1 MKQLRTGL
9 FVAVTALALCA
20 STSSAQVGLEPGKA
34 DAPEDPISL
43 KDLDASVKE
52 MLNKFVDINVMAAT
66 TYTYAF
72 NNPASDFLPYLP
84 INKDDNT
91 IALYDG
97 FFQVS
102 RHREDE
108 DFGFTFNLDI
118 GETARFAGADW
129 NGDGS
134 IEGEY
139 IEPREFFGTYKLP
152 WGGIKLKVGKF
163 VSLLGYEVLM
173 TNTAYNPTVTLSYL
187 FMNVPYTNTG
197 LLANIPLGEIAS
209 LDVAVVNGWDN
220 VVDNNDAKSLLMGI
234 GAAPMEGMTTYLAG
248 IYGSEVCGQ
257 ASTKCNA
264 TTTTLPTAGAGS
276 KRGAVT
282 WNVGYTLPEETGL
295 GIAVDSLYANESD
308 VLPDGMG
315 AQFAD
320 SAAWYGAAGYLMWT
334 APFEEVDGLMIN
346 LRATWFGDPDGYR
359 NPTGTTN
366 PDVVGT
372 PVTVWEISPT
382 IGYKFNDNVL
392 ARLEYR
398 YDSANK
404 DTFEDGSGY
413 ASSANTLTA
422 EFIVAF

>member
-1 MKQLRTGL
+1 MQQFRRL
-9 FVAVTALALCA
+9 FVAVAALALLA
-20 STSSAQVGLEPGKA
+20 SPGFAQVGLEPGKA
-34 DAPEDPISL
+34 DPPEDKISL
-43 KDLDASVKE
+43 ENLDAQMKE
-52 MLNKFVDINVMAAT
+52 MLARLVDINVMVAT

-72 NNPASDFLPYLP
+72 NKPQSDFLPYLP

-108 DFGFTFNLDI
+108 DFGFTFNMDI
-118 GETARFAGADW
+118 GETAQYAGSDW
-129 NGDGS
+129 DGDGATQGEF
-134 IEGEY
+134 IEV
-139 IEPREFFGTYKLP
+139 REFYGTYKLP
-152 WGGIKLKVGKF
+152 FGGIKLKVGKF

-173 TNTAYNPTVTLSYL
+173 TNTAYNPTVTLNYL

-197 LLANIPLGEIAS
+197 LMANIPLGEIAS

-234 GAAPMEGMTTYLAG
+234 GAAPIEGMTTYLAG

-257 ASTKCNA
+257 ASTKCTA
-264 TTTTLPTAGAGS
+264 LPAAGAGS

-282 WNVGYTLPEETGL
+282 WNVAYALPEETGL
-295 GIAVDSLYANESD
+295 SLAVDSLYANESN
-308 VLPDGMG
+308 VLPDPNTG
-315 AQFAD
+315 AMWAE
-320 SAAWYGAAGYLMWT
+320 SASWYGAAGYVMW
-334 APFEEVDGLMIN
+334 ALPWEEVDGLSLN

-372 PVTVWEISPT
+372 PLTIWEISPT
-382 IGYKFNDNVL
+382 VAYSFNEHVL

-398 YDSANK
+398 HDSANK
-404 DTFEDGSGY
+404 LAFEKESGY
-413 ASSANTLTA
+413 ASIANTLTA